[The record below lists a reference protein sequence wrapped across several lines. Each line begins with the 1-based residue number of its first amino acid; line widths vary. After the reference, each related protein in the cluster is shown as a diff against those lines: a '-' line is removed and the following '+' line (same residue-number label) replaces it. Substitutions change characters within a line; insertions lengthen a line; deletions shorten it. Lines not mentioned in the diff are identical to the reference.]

1 MPQVPIA
8 CLADAALAAFVSSY
22 IDYRPLA
29 QPYMLPDRVQCA
41 AATLALRQGSCIDM
55 ALLLCSLL
63 LGQGME
69 AFVVIGYAP
78 ADVLHNVQTGQ
89 RCRGPAAARRREIQ
103 KLVQEFLSSF
113 EHRGQTLE
121 SPMQGALRHAAA
133 PEAGAGAADGQ
144 AAAEST
150 AKAGAPAV
158 TEATPAPET
167 VAAVTAGTASD
178 VLQLPA
184 AGSESAGDAAGRV
197 GSADKEAAHSDAVG
211 GDSGNGAE
219 GRLLASTQAVVAEAD
234 GAAAAELQSSS
245 SPTKGACPYHLNA
258 WVLVDQ
264 VRRP

>member
-1 MPQVPIA
+1 VPIA
-8 CLADAALAAFVSSY
+8 GLADVAALAAFVSSY

-29 QPYMLPDRVQCA
+29 QPYMLPDHVQCA
-41 AATLALRQGSCIDM
+41 VATLALRQGSCIDM

-89 RCRGPAAARRREIQ
+89 RCPAPAAARRREIQ
-103 KLVQEFLSSF
+103 TLVQEFLSSF
-113 EHRGQTLE
+113 EHSEQTLK
-121 SPMQGALRHAAA
+121 SPMQGASAA
-133 PEAGAGAADGQ
+133 PDAGAGAADRQ
-144 AAAEST
+144 AAAEGT

-158 TEATPAPET
+158 TEAAPAPET

-178 VLQLPA
+178 ALQSPA
-184 AGSESAGDAAGRV
+184 AGSESAGDDAGRV
-197 GSADKEAAHSDAVG
+197 GSAEKEAAHSDAVG
-211 GDSGNGAE
+211 GDSSNGAE
-219 GRLLASTQAVVAEAD
+219 GRLLTSTQAAVAEAD
-234 GAAAAELQSSS
+234 GAAAAEPQSSS
-245 SPTKGACPYHLNA
+245 STSKGACPYYVNA